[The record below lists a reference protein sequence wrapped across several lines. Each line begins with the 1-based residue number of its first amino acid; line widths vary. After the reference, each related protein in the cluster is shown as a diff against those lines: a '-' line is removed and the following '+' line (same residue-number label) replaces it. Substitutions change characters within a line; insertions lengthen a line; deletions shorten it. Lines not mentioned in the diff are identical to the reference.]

1 MDYSNCL
8 STNPPSG
15 KAYIDFKYMVSNC
28 TRGNFD
34 RFVESRFIDITRDI
48 LLAKKE
54 NIKLYLVR
62 DCSDSETFNV
72 CFNVRVTTDL
82 DIADYVFRNMNELQ
96 ETMSYRMYSNPSIG
110 FPEGMYLVMVTSPLL
125 RTPAAKTM
133 IVVVA
138 ILVVVIVVV
147 TGVLVYNIRSD
158 NSVKKVRGGT
168 VHRKS
173 TIVSM
178 QEKAE
183 QEKKEK
189 TGLLGQN

>member
-1 MDYSNCL
+1 
-8 STNPPSG
+8 
-15 KAYIDFKYMVSNC
+15 
-28 TRGNFD
+28 
-34 RFVESRFIDITRDI
+34 
-48 LLAKKE
+48 
-54 NIKLYLVR
+54 
-62 DCSDSETFNV
+62 
-72 CFNVRVTTDL
+72 
-82 DIADYVFRNMNELQ
+82 
-96 ETMSYRMYSNPSIG
+96 
-110 FPEGMYLVMVTSPLL
+110 
-125 RTPAAKTM
+125 M